1 MLEIKMVGYIK
12 GNKVAFEQPTSFK
25 DSVIFLRNKEV
36 QALVDT
42 VENGAS
48 LQGEFLK
55 GKINSREY
63 MRINKAL
70 LEGEFYV
77 YQAEPKRYYV
87 KLYDDFE
94 GYLSVYGLGL
104 DKVLDK
110 VFDHGTKQEGFG
122 KQTTFTM
129 EEIAELKQC
138 KGLPVPAESLD
149 KCLELVN

>member
-1 MLEIKMVGYIK
+1 MTAIKEVGYIRE
-12 GNKVAFEQPTSFK
+12 NEVVFEQPTSFR
-25 DSVIFLRNKEV
+25 DSAVFLRNKEI
-36 QALVDT
+36 QPLVDT

-77 YQAEPKRYYV
+77 YQAEPKRYYI

-94 GYLSVYGLGL
+94 GYLNVYGLGL
-104 DKVLDK
+104 DKILGK

-129 EEIAELKQC
+129 EEIAQLKHY

>member
-1 MLEIKMVGYIK
+1 MTEIKKVGYIME
-12 GNKVAFEQPTSFK
+12 NKVVFEQPTSFR
-25 DSVIFLRNKEV
+25 DNAIYLHDKEV
-36 QALVDT
+36 KVLVGI

-63 MRINKAL
+63 MRINKTL

-87 KLYDDFE
+87 KLYNDFE

-129 EEIAELKQC
+129 EEIANLKHY

-149 KCLELVN
+149 KCLEPVE